1 MAMTWFISFFS
12 QLRKLRFHVNELLE
26 PNRDHSESSVVQF
39 SKTVNYVETLEN
51 GEVGGV
57 TVAWSLL

>member
-1 MAMTWFISFFS
+1 M
-12 QLRKLRFHVNELLE
+12 NELLE
-26 PNRDHSESSVVQF
+26 PNRDHSENLVVQF